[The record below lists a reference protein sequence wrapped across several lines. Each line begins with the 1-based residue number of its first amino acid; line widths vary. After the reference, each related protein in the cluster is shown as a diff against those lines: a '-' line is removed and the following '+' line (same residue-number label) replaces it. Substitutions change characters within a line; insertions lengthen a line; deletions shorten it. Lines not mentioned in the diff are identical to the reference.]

1 MNIFRRLY
9 DWVLSWAHTPYGIPA
24 LFILAFVEAV
34 FFPIPPDVLLIAL
47 CVALPAKSFRYA
59 AICSAGSVLG
69 GIFGYLIGLYFMD
82 TVGYNI
88 VKIYGLTETYVRIK
102 ELYSRY
108 DAWAVAVG
116 GFTPIPY
123 KAFTISAGA
132 FRIDFVVFLVASV
145 LSRSAR
151 FFMVAGLIYRYG
163 PSIKKYIDKYFNIFT
178 FAFIALLLIGFL
190 ILGGVLK

>member
-1 MNIFRRLY
+1 MQVRQTRRQRRLAGRGLMKILRRLY
-9 DWVLSWAHTPYGIPA
+9 DWVLSWAHTPYGMPA
-24 LFILAFVEAV
+24 LFILAFAESV

-47 CVALPAKSFRYA
+47 CVALPLKSFRYA

-69 GIFGYLIGLYFMD
+69 GVFGYLIGLYFMD

-88 VKIYGLTETYVRIK
+88 VKIYGLTENYIYIK

-108 DAWAVAVG
+108 DAWAVAIG
-116 GFTPIPY
+116 GVTPLPY

-132 FRIDFVVFLVASV
+132 FKIDFIVFLVASI

-151 FFMVAGLIYRYG
+151 FFIVAGLIYRYG
-163 PSIKKYIDKYFNIFT
+163 PSIK
-178 FAFIALLLIGFL
+178 
-190 ILGGVLK
+190 V